1 MAASSTWSSRPFSI
15 KARDVRMVSRLAARQ
30 AAKWKADGY
39 NLRIAINVSA
49 RQLADTAVVQ
59 HFTEALQ
66 CANLDPCLIDLELTE
81 SCLIEDE
88 AAAIDLIKQFRQ
100 IGAQVHLDDF
110 GTGYSSL
117 SYLALTHP
125 KIIKI
130 DQSFVSPAVES
141 LRNDALLEAIVML
154 GQKLDMTM
162 LAEGIETSTQL
173 ERLQRLGCEF
183 GQGFL
188 FSPAVPAEEAGLLVG
203 KSFAF

>member
-1 MAASSTWSSRPFSI
+1 VTLLYVAETLSVMEELNAMG
-15 KARDVRMVSRLAARQ
+15 VRFA
-30 AAKWKADGY
+30 
-39 NLRIAINVSA
+39 
-49 RQLADTAVVQ
+49 
-59 HFTEALQ
+59 
-66 CANLDPCLIDLELTE
+66 
-81 SCLIEDE
+81 
-88 AAAIDLIKQFRQ
+88 
-100 IGAQVHLDDF
+100 LDDF

-130 DQSFVSPAVES
+130 DQTFVSPAVES

-162 LAEGIETSTQL
+162 LAEGIETASQL
-173 ERLQRLGCEF
+173 ERLQHLGCEF

-188 FSPAVPAEEAGLLVG
+188 FSPAVPAEQAALLVG